1 MKTMKWTLL
10 LAFFA
15 IWACQEDQLSQE
27 EVWKDSS
34 SPSPRVERLRTIKR
48 VDNAPA
54 TRAVSVKDKLWQP
67 GDTIRIKFQNAD
79 EYPGMS
85 DKVIQY
91 AAIWLK
97 YANLHFKYVD
107 KENDADV
114 KIGFDMDDR
123 RLSWSTIGTDCKQIP
138 QDEVSI
144 NFVELEFCSEEE
156 IQGEVLRNF
165 GHVLGLG
172 FEHRSPASPI
182 TLNEVQTR
190 KYFRKKLSAEDI
202 TNDILPYYNSD
213 QTNYTEFDPLSIMV
227 LKLPSITRTDTN
239 SNIDLKYNYTL
250 SSKDISFVRDSLYP
264 TPPRMDCLMEITVK
278 IFENQGRTALFCPT
292 IQDSIVIDFGDEVIE
307 TYYPFP
313 HPSESCFHDYAAKG
327 IYTIKIFGTDTA
339 ITEFMAR
346 YDSANPHTI
355 CNLKIHQ
362 NRALKKIWCFNHKLP
377 SLDFSECPLLED
389 LNLDNDSI
397 HSINLSQN
405 KKLSMLILNN
415 NNISTIDISQSRK
428 LKSFLCDNNNLTS
441 INLTNQS
448 ALQSFSC
455 NSNRLN
461 SIDFHGNP
469 NLLSI
474 NVSNNRL
481 TKLDVT
487 HNKQLV
493 SLSADLNQIS
503 EVRCSQNP
511 ELVIL
516 LVDSNRIRSLDVSS
530 LTGLR
535 RLECQKNPLDSIEL
549 IRIANDIRDCRL
561 EGPNSWGSVTYSHE
575 VPEANRIF
583 EEKRWYTTIPTS
595 YSNTLDQSVEIV
607 KSALSRKLDPIVFNR
622 LYGDSWK

>member
-97 YANLHFKYVD
+97 YANLHFEYVD
-107 KENDADV
+107 KEDDADV

-123 RLSWSTIGTDCKQIP
+123 GLSWSTIGTDCKQIP
-138 QDEVSI
+138 QDEVSL
-144 NFVELEFCSEEE
+144 NFVELEFCSNEV
-156 IQGEVLRNF
+156 ILGEVLRNF

-182 TLNEVQTR
+182 TLNEAQTLKFFKR
-190 KYFRKKLSAEDI
+190 DLSREDI
-202 TNDILPYYNSD
+202 INDILPYYNTD

-227 LKLPSITRTDTN
+227 LELPSALRADTN
-239 SNIDLKYNYTL
+239 SKIDLKYNYTL

-264 TPPRMDCLMEITVK
+264 TPPRMDCLMEITV
-278 IFENQGRTALFCPT
+278 NQGKANFDLTLK
-292 IQDSIVIDFGDEVIE
+292 DSLIIDFGDGIIE
-307 TYYPFP
+307 TYYPASYP
-313 HPSESCFHDYAAKG
+313 YTGINCFHEYAAKG
-327 IYTIKIFGTDTA
+327 LYTIKIFGTDTA
-339 ITEFMAR
+339 ITEFGSQNH
-346 YDSANPHTI
+346 YFITHTI
-355 CNLKIHQ
+355 CNFKIHQ
-362 NRALKKIWCFNHKLP
+362 NKALKKLWCFNHKLT

-405 KKLSMLILNN
+405 KKLSLLVLSN
-415 NNISTIDISQSRK
+415 NNISTLDISQSRE

-441 INLTNQS
+441 INLTNQP
-448 ALQSFSC
+448 ALQDFSC

-469 NLLSI
+469 NLITIS
-474 NVSNNRL
+474 VSNNRL
-481 TKLDVT
+481 PKLDVT

-493 SLSADLNQIS
+493 VLTANLNQIS
-503 EVRCSQNP
+503 ELRFSQHP

-516 LVDSNRIRSLDVSS
+516 LVDSNRISSLDVSS

-549 IRIANDIRDCRL
+549 IRIANDIIDCRL

-583 EEKRWYTTIPTS
+583 EEKRWYTTIPTF
-595 YSNTLDQSVEIV
+595 YNTLDKSSEIV